1 LLDHRARL
9 GGAGE
14 GLFRLL
20 FLLSSTIGAVHTS
33 RVLTVLARY
42 HMLDPT
48 ERIWNP
54 SEPNAK
60 AVARSKN

>member
-14 GLFRLL
+14 GL